1 MKIVNNFYTL
11 ARINNQPIYFLD
23 SERHRTEDIHH
34 ALRCNNKKCAELIRE
49 ELEIKIGCKSDLV
62 ILHVAETYEI

>member
-34 ALRCNNKKCAELIRE
+34 ALRCNNKKCAELIRR
-49 ELEIKIGCKSDLV
+49 
-62 ILHVAETYEI
+62 T